1 MDGTWLPC
9 PRRRRD
15 RDRASAARLAALRVR
30 SPAML
35 GRHFALDAAQVRALR
50 VADRAQDYIDELEE
64 ADDARWTFDSDKA
77 WDGIHRCLGDGQST
91 IPTRRVPTVLKA
103 VLGGEDL
110 SDDDGNYSYLVAAR
124 TTPKVAAALAPI
136 TRSWFRA
143 RHRALADTD
152 YDGDTSDEDF
162 AYVWSNFVGLR
173 KFFARAARA
182 KRAVLFNV
190 SG

>member
-1 MDGTWLPC
+1 M
-9 PRRRRD
+9 R
-15 RDRASAARLAALRVR
+15 
-30 SPAML
+30 

-50 VADRAQDYIDELEE
+50 AADDAQDYVDELEE

-91 IPTRRVPTVLKA
+91 IPTHRVPTVLKA

-110 SDDDGNYSYLVAAR
+110 SDDEGNYIYFVSAS

-136 TRSWFRA
+136 TRSWFRE
-143 RHRALADTD
+143 RHRALDSTD
-152 YDGDTSDEDF
+152 YDGGASDEDF
-162 AYVWSNFVGLR
+162 EYVWSNFVGLR
-173 KFFARAARA
+173 DFFGRAAEA
-182 KRAVLFNV
+182 KRAVLFSV